1 MRFLVLF
8 NLFMKDR
15 NLFDTQERRW
25 IELAQKNDLDAFNQ
39 LVLTYQDAAF
49 NFASWMLNDDPLA
62 EDIVQAAFL
71 TAYCHIRHFRGG
83 SFRAWLL
90 KIIHNLSIDEIRRRK
105 LHHWIP
111 LEPKDADG
119 QLIEDAAWL
128 IDPIS
133 SPEDACIEHESWK
146 KIAQFIQQLTDPL
159 REVLVLIDIEDLNYR
174 EAAMILNVPLGT
186 IRSRIWRAR
195 ACLRA
200 LLFEESDSGFAS
212 NAKAA
217 YQKTAQAG

>member
-1 MRFLVLF
+1 MMNASKLT
-8 NLFMKDR
+8 
-15 NLFDTQERRW
+15 DTLEKRL
-25 IELAQKNDLDAFNQ
+25 IESAQKNDLDAFNQ
-39 LVLTYQDAAF
+39 LVLAYQDMAF
-49 NFASWMLNDDPLA
+49 RLASWMLKDDAVA
-62 EDIVQAAFL
+62 EDVVQAAFL
-71 TAYCHIRHFRGG
+71 AAYSQIKHLRRGG

-128 IDPIS
+128 IDPVS

-200 LLFEESDSGFAS
+200 LLFEESDSGFATE
-212 NAKAA
+212 APAT
-217 YQKTAQAG
+217 YQ